1 MEELIRWLRQ
11 KGITLDDEELADI
24 LWLATQ
30 IEPLQAG
37 SKSPEPQTS
46 EQQTVIV
53 ERSEGLPPAP
63 DLPLYPVEPLQQRA
77 PSQRAPRG
85 GIPFQAPAAAAL
97 RQSLQLGRALRPLM
111 RKVASQTAVILDEEA
126 TAVQIAEQDVSMPV
140 FRQAPERWL
149 ELALVVEVSR
159 STLIW
164 QDTIQELQRLLE
176 QQGAFRMVR
185 TWCLRQAADGSPH
198 LFPKWNAVHTN
209 QQPRSPKELT
219 DPSGRR
225 LILVVSD
232 CTSPLWQ
239 QRSLY
244 NLLKGWSF
252 DNPVTLLQLLP
263 ERLWMQSGLRRTFPV
278 QFNALLPGVP
288 NAQLIETGLPVWEEI
303 DLRQALKLPV
313 VTLEPEPML
322 AWARTIAGVGN
333 IQTAGVVIDP
343 SLLEETPPPADE
355 RPMLS
360 PELLVKRFWTTA
372 SSTAQQLAGLMAAVP
387 VQLQIVYLI
396 QETLL
401 PESSQVHIA
410 EVLMSG
416 LIERSPD
423 STNANPS
430 QSSQRSKATS
440 RQYDFIEGT
449 REILIEAASVFDVNT
464 VLEVVSQYIA
474 RKAGLSIKS
483 FTALLSL
490 QTTLDNESLQE
501 VLPFARIARAI
512 LPRLGNDF
520 AALIEDDRAPDYE
533 LLESIAFPS
542 LQVFDFET
550 AVLELEEDD
559 LLPFEFEMA
568 TVQVQ
573 RQGIR
578 RQLKVEIQ
586 RERRQ
591 VWGYGELLSET
602 VNLEMVSIPE
612 GTFVMGSP
620 GDESGRLDSEGPQHQ
635 VSVPAFYMGK
645 YAVTQAQWQL
655 IAELPQIEREL
666 DPDPSEFKG
675 DAHPVEQVSWL
686 DAVEFCARLSQ
697 LTRKHYRL
705 PTEAEWEYA
714 CRAGTTTPFHFGE
727 TIVPDLANY
736 DWSEPY
742 NKINVTKAK
751 DFRGTTPV
759 GQFGVANAFGL
770 YDMYGNVWEWCEDYW
785 HDSYEGAPKDGSAW
799 IDETQ
804 AEEASHVLRGGSWVV
819 SPRNCRSA
827 SRLNYDAGI
836 RFSSFG
842 FRVVCSA
849 PRTL

>member
-1 MEELIRWLRQ
+1 M
-11 KGITLDDEELADI
+11 
-24 LWLATQ
+24 
-30 IEPLQAG
+30 
-37 SKSPEPQTS
+37 SK
-46 EQQTVIV
+46 QQPVIV
-53 ERSEGLPPAP
+53 ERSEVLPPAP
-63 DLPLYPVEPLQQRA
+63 DLPLYPVEPLQQRS
-77 PSQRAPRG
+77 PSQRTPRG

-185 TWCLRQAADGSPH
+185 TWCLRQAADGSPQ
-198 LFPKWNAVHTN
+198 LFPKWNGVHTN

-225 LILVVSD
+225 LILLVSD

-278 QFNALLPGVP
+278 QLNALLPGVP
-288 NAQLIETGLPVWEEI
+288 NAQLIEAGLPVWEEI

-343 SLLEETPPPADE
+343 SLLEETLPPADE
-355 RPMLS
+355 RPRLS
-360 PELLVKRFWTTA
+360 PELIVKRFWTTA

-423 STNANPS
+423 STNINLP
-430 QSSQRSKATS
+430 QSSPRSKAAS
-440 RQYDFIEGT
+440 RQYDFVEGT

-464 VLEVVSQYIA
+464 VLDVVSQYIA

-490 QTTLDNESLQE
+490 QTTSEDESLQE
-501 VLPFARIARAI
+501 VLPFARIARTI
-512 LPRLGNDF
+512 LPRLGSDF
-520 AALIEDDRAPDYE
+520 AALIEDDRSPDYE
-533 LLESIAFPS
+533 LLQSIAFPP

-573 RQGIR
+573 RQGLR
-578 RQLKVEIQ
+578 RQPKVVIQ
-586 RERRQ
+586 KERRQ
-591 VWGYGELLSET
+591 ARGYAEELMEF
-602 VNLEMVSIPE
+602 VMMLEMVAIPS

-620 GDESGRLDSEGPQHQ
+620 ADEPERFDTESPQHQ
-635 VSVPAFYMGK
+635 VTVPAFFMGK
-645 YAVTQAQWQL
+645 YPVSQAQWQTVATAL
-655 IAELPQIEREL
+655 RPVDREL

-675 DAHPVEQVSWL
+675 GARPVEQVSWL

-697 LTRKHYRL
+697 LTGKHYRL

-727 TIVPDLANY
+727 TILPDLANY
-736 DWSEPY
+736 NWNELY
-742 NKINVTKAK
+742 NKINVTKEK
-751 DFRGTTPV
+751 GFRGTTPV
-759 GQFGVANAFGL
+759 GHFRVANAFGL
-770 YDMYGNVWEWCEDYW
+770 YDMHGNVWEWCEDCW
-785 HDSYEGAPKDGSAW
+785 HKRYEGAPIDGSAW
-799 IDETQ
+799 GYEIPDERT
-804 AEEASHVLRGGSWVV
+804 SHVLKGGSWSAV
-819 SPRNCRSA
+819 PGNCRS
-827 SRLNYDAGI
+827 SCRSNYDAGFRGI
-836 RFSSFG
+836 SYG
-842 FRVVCSA
+842 FRVVCSV
-849 PRTL
+849 PRIL